1 MLACRD
7 WELWGISWSWTT
19 KSVRSRALRPTL
31 INQIS
36 HLLGIGGELLY
47 GCKVILF
54 RGKNIENHPELLS
67 CQGSQSW
74 VLLSKNTTRFSS
86 KSCAFAASGNKL
98 LCPIKW
104 CNSSIWGL
112 VQEQKTERIMII
124 FHNLPFYCFYHCT
137 CSFTEQFGVF
147 SFFICVNY
155 FCNYLLQ
162 PFLQTQTVYICFFW
176 YVGFEESKT
185 LSI

>member
-1 MLACRD
+1 MVSYYTDAKLFFLGVKTLR
-7 WELWGISWSWTT
+7 TT
-19 KSVRSRALRPTL
+19 QSCSAARAVRAGFCCLRIP
-31 INQIS
+31 
-36 HLLGIGGELLY
+36 
-47 GCKVILF
+47 
-54 RGKNIENHPELLS
+54 PA
-67 CQGSQSW
+67 
-74 VLLSKNTTRFSS
+74 TRFSS
-86 KSCAFAASGNKL
+86 KSCAFTASGNKL

-104 CNSSIWGL
+104 CKSSIWGL

-137 CSFTEQFGVF
+137 CSFMEQFGVI

-185 LSI
+185 PCI